1 MLPRPSIHYTEFWGH
16 GDGDGLMQI
25 AAPCVSVFCCSCV
38 CGSLNIPANFSSFF
52 SLNTFGSCVATRGG
66 TGLGCMQC
74 RWLVQCADGKRCT
87 RWPATDA
94 RCGVAVWVKRQ
105 LKRRRL
111 SSSVPCQN
119 RGGCIAC
126 RVGSHSLINIRPGWF
141 SMQPFKLPPLYCVYR
156 SVLIRYTRKESHPG
170 YR

>member
-1 MLPRPSIHYTEFWGH
+1 
-16 GDGDGLMQI
+16 MQI

-52 SLNTFGSCVATRGG
+52 LSTHLAAALPREA
-66 TGLGCMQC
+66 GLDWAACSAAGMCS
-74 RWLVQCADGKRCT
+74 VPTAKGA
-87 RWPATDA
+87 P
-94 RCGVAVWVKRQ
+94 GVRPRTPGVVWVKRQ

-126 RVGSHSLINIRPGWF
+126 RVGSHSLINIRPTACSVGWF
-141 SMQPFKLPPLYCVYR
+141 VKKYYWLVCVREKYCSGWKFTIVYDKPQPN
-156 SVLIRYTRKESHPG
+156 EQAA
-170 YR
+170 